1 MQKPPFPAEQL
12 VRKLRSIGIEECE
25 AYCTSARTISIE
37 FAGGGYKTKDFC
49 SDSGYGLRAISDG
62 KAGFAYSNRKEDF
75 GKTAKTA
82 LALSKISPK
91 TGFVFEPAHKKY
103 PSVNTVDKGILHFDE
118 KDAFSAIREA
128 QEGMG
133 KLAEPARIS
142 LSVSTA
148 AEEIA
153 NSSSLRAEASYT
165 AFDFF
170 VEAKKGKGLGFSVHS
185 SLFLPEDFRSL
196 GKKAAETAS
205 AMDSAKPVSSRKI
218 DVRFSQ
224 YMLAALLDFM
234 LFHFDGDNKRR
245 GISRLAKG
253 ERRFPEAFTLISDP
267 LAKAAGACP
276 FDGEGVPS
284 SKKFLI
290 NKGRVE
296 TFIYDKYTSSLE
308 GLGEEGGHCQRA
320 DYASPP
326 SPGVSNLVIPGGD
339 AGKDELR
346 GGEHLEI
353 ISFHGLHTS
362 DPVSGDFGVE
372 VDTAFL
378 HSRGKRAPVNNILLS
393 GNVFNLF
400 NSIKLVGK
408 EQKAWGNLIAPELL
422 FSKAQIIGK

>member
-1 MQKPPFPAEQL
+1 MQNPPFSAEHL
-12 VRKLRSIGIEECE
+12 VKKLRSTGIDECE

-37 FAGGGYKTKDFC
+37 FAGGGYKTKDFS
-49 SDSGYGLRAISDG
+49 SDSGYGLRAISG
-62 KAGFAYSNRKEDF
+62 KKMGFAYSNRKEDF

-82 LALSKISPK
+82 LTLSRISPK
-91 TGFVFEPAHKKY
+91 TGFEFESGRKKY
-103 PSVNTVDKGILHFDE
+103 PSVNTVDKRVLEFDE
-118 KDAFSAIREA
+118 KDAFSAIKEVR
-128 QEGMG
+128 EGMG

-142 LSVSTA
+142 LSVSNSS
-148 AEEIA
+148 EEIA
-153 NSSSLRAEASYT
+153 NSSSLSASASYT

-170 VEAKKGKGLGFSVHS
+170 VEAKKGKGLGFAIHS
-185 SLFLPEDFRSL
+185 SLFLPEDFYSL
-196 GKKAAETAS
+196 GKRAAEIAS
-205 AMDSAKPVSSRKI
+205 AMDTAKPVSSRKT
-218 DVRFSQ
+218 DARFSK

-245 GISRLAKG
+245 GISKLAKG
-253 ERRFPEAFTLISDP
+253 KRKFSEEFTLISDP
-267 LAKAAGACP
+267 LAKAAGACA

-290 NKGRVE
+290 NKGKVE
-296 TFIYDKYTSSLE
+296 NFIYDKYTSSLE

-326 SPGVSNLVIPGGD
+326 SPGVSNLVIPKGD
-339 AGKDELR
+339 ASKEELKES
-346 GGEHLEI
+346 EHLEI

-378 HSRGKRAPVNNILLS
+378 HSKGKRMPVNNILLS

-400 NSIKLVGK
+400 NSIKLIGK
-408 EQKAWGNLIAPELL
+408 EQNSWGNFIAPEIL
-422 FSKAQIIGK
+422 FSGVQIIGK